1 MTAKFPFAKLSL
13 STRLGATN
21 IGMAPSGETPA
32 AVACLTAASSVA
44 CGTML
49 PAVARVE
56 PLNGGATSPLT
67 RIRP

>member
-1 MTAKFPFAKLSL
+1 MTEKFPFEKLCL

-21 IGMAPSGETPA
+21 IGMAPSEKTPA
-32 AVACLTAASSVA
+32 AVACFTAASSVA

-49 PAVARVE
+49 PAVARVGA
-56 PLNGGATSPLT
+56 LNGGATSPLT